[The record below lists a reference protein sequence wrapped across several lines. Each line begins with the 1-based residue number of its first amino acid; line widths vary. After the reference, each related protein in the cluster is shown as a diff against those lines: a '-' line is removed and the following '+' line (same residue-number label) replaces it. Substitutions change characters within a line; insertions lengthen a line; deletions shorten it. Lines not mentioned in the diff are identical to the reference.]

1 MPPGRTK
8 EQWPNLKEF
17 LAFHHTKQPRL
28 SIIRVGTFSELGIL
42 GPPKCRIAAGNS
54 FNKQKKEMKVRSR
67 LTSIKALWQL
77 SVITFQSAS
86 QPKGVVRL
94 CDMQAAPL
102 SRDIAEKID
111 HTEFDRFTTRVG

>member
-1 MPPGRTK
+1 
-8 EQWPNLKEF
+8 
-17 LAFHHTKQPRL
+17 
-28 SIIRVGTFSELGIL
+28 
-42 GPPKCRIAAGNS
+42 
-54 FNKQKKEMKVRSR
+54 MKVRSR
-67 LTSIKALWQL
+67 LTSIKALCQL

-111 HTEFDRFTTRVG
+111 HTESDRFTTRVG